1 MRSVLTSSKLNI
13 VKSKLR
19 ASMEQ
24 DRLEHKI
31 VLFVEQELANHI
43 DLNLVIDEFKN
54 IVLFDRRMGL

>member
-1 MRSVLTSSKLNI
+1 
-13 VKSKLR
+13 
-19 ASMEQ
+19 MEQ